1 MGLKSNLKL
10 KYPTI
15 SLTSYM
21 TRAKFPNLS
30 ESKYSTGS
38 LAHLFSNY
46 LFDNFDV

>member
-15 SLTSYM
+15 ALTSYM
-21 TRAKFPNLS
+21 TRTKFPNLC
-30 ESKYSTGS
+30 EPKYSTGS
-38 LAHLFSNY
+38 LAHFFSNY